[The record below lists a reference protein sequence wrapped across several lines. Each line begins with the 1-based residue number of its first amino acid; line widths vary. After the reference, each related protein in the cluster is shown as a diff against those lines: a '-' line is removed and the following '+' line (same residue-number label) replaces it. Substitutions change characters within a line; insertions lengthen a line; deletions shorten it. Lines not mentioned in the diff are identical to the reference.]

1 MMSKLFVDVM
11 IAFRSLVQHQRRTL
25 FLGSA
30 IAAVTALLVLLN
42 GLSTGVR
49 ETMIDTATTLSTGH
63 VNVGGFFKVTAGQ
76 AAPVV
81 TNYKKVLEVA
91 RKTVPEMAFAVHRG
105 RGWAKVVSDTASM
118 QLGITGI
125 DIKSEPKFAS
135 VLQLVSG
142 KLDDL
147 AQPGTILIFDNQAE
161 KLGVKLGDALT
172 ISAPTTRGTN
182 NTVDVRVAAI
192 AHSLGLLSTWNSFI
206 PIETL
211 RALYQLNQDATGVV
225 QIMLHREDA
234 EQNIPAIAARLRQ
247 SLEQAGYRV
256 MLNDPRAFWMK
267 FQSVSR
273 EDWTGQKLDVT
284 NWEDEISFMTWTL
297 KALQGLS
304 AVLIVILVAIIVI
317 GIMNTMWIAI
327 RERTREIGTLRAIGM
342 HRREVLWMFL
352 LESLMLGLGA
362 TIAGALAGW
371 AIAAGVNAMHVPV
384 PSGLQ
389 FFLLSPV
396 LHISVHGSLL
406 IQAIITIT
414 VVTGLAAL
422 YPSLRAARLRP
433 VVAMSHF
440 G

>member
-1 MMSKLFVDVM
+1 MSKFFVDLT
-11 IAFRSLVQHQRRTL
+11 IAFRSLVQHRRRTL

-81 TNYKKVLEVA
+81 TDYKRVIEVVK
-91 RKTVPEMAFAVHRG
+91 KTVPEMAFVVHRG
-105 RGWAKVVSDTASM
+105 RGWAKVVSDTGSM
-118 QLGITGI
+118 QMGITGI

-142 KLDDL
+142 KIDDL
-147 AQPGTILIFDNQAE
+147 AEPGTILIFDNQAD
-161 KLGVKLGDALT
+161 KLGVKVGDAVT

-182 NTVDVRVAAI
+182 NTLDVRVVAI

-206 PIETL
+206 PIDSL
-211 RALYQLNQDATGVV
+211 RKLYQFNQDSTGVV
-225 QIMLHREDA
+225 QIMLERKDLGR
-234 EQNIPAIAARLRQ
+234 IPEISGRLRGA
-247 SLEQAGYRV
+247 LEQAGWRV
-256 MLNDPRAFWMK
+256 MPNDPRAFWMK

-297 KALQGLS
+297 KALQGMS
-304 AVLIVILVAIIVI
+304 FVLIAILIAIIII

-342 HRREVLWMFL
+342 QRREVLWMFL
-352 LESLMLGLGA
+352 LESIMLGLFA
-362 TIAGALAGW
+362 TITGVVAGA
-371 AIAAGVNAMHVPV
+371 AIAAGLNALHLHVPT
-384 PSGLQ
+384 GLQ
-389 FFLLSPV
+389 FFLMSPF

-406 IQAIITIT
+406 VSSVITIT
-414 VVTGLAAL
+414 IVTALAAL

>member
-1 MMSKLFVDVM
+1 MSKLFVDLT
-11 IAFRSLVQHQRRTL
+11 IAFRSLVQHRRRTL

-81 TNYKKVLEVA
+81 TDYKKVIEVVK
-91 RKTVPEMAFAVHRG
+91 KTVPEMAFVVHRG
-105 RGWAKVVSDTASM
+105 RGWAKVVSDTGSM
-118 QLGITGI
+118 QMGITGI

-142 KLDDL
+142 KIDDL
-147 AQPGTILIFDNQAE
+147 AEPGTILIFDNQAD
-161 KLGVKLGDALT
+161 KLGVKVGDAVT

-182 NTVDVRVAAI
+182 NTLDVRVVAI

-206 PIETL
+206 PIDSL
-211 RALYQLNQDATGVV
+211 RKLYQFNQDSTGVV
-225 QIMLHREDA
+225 QIMLDRKDLGR
-234 EQNIPAIAARLRQ
+234 IPEISGRLRAA
-247 SLEQAGYRV
+247 LEQAGWRV
-256 MLNDPRAFWMK
+256 MPNDPRAFWMK

-297 KALQGLS
+297 KALQGMS
-304 AVLIVILVAIIVI
+304 FVLIAILIAIIII

-342 HRREVLWMFL
+342 QRREVLWMFL
-352 LESLMLGLGA
+352 LESIMLGLFA
-362 TIAGALAGW
+362 TVTGVIAGA
-371 AIAAGVNAMHVPV
+371 AIAAGLNALHLHVPT
-384 PSGLQ
+384 GLQ
-389 FFLLSPV
+389 FFLMSPF

-406 IQAIITIT
+406 LSSVVTITI
-414 VVTGLAAL
+414 VTALAAL